1 MDLRDTPGEA
11 TLRSEIRGWLE
22 ANWRDGMDPNEWF
35 TILADSGWAAPLWP
49 EQYGGRGASASEAII
64 FNQERQKIGADPP
77 PRGIGVPMAGPTIIQ
92 HGTEEQK
99 ERFLGPM
106 LRGEEIWCQL
116 FSEPGAGSDLA
127 AIQTRAVLNENV
139 WRVTGQKVWT
149 THAQLARWGILM
161 ARHDPSLPK
170 HAGITYFICDM
181 QADGVEIVPLKEM
194 TGEAI
199 FNEVF
204 LSDARVPH
212 DNVIGDVHRGWG
224 VAVTTLA
231 HERNSLGASGMA
243 GAAGGA
249 IIGRNDLSRRAGAP
263 AGGGGEMAGMA
274 AAFGGGGDLV
284 KTLPAAVGRS
294 DDPILIDK
302 VMRIYT
308 LMEIARFTSLRVQAA
323 AAAGRGPGPEVST
336 GKLLASQ
343 LVAHLRDVGLEALGA
358 HGQLM
363 GDEDPLGGLLQ
374 QLALFSPAIS
384 IAGGSDQIQ
393 RNIIGERVLGLP
405 GEPRVDKDVPFSD
418 LAVGTQR

>member
-204 LSDARVPH
+204 LSDVEISDDLRVGE
-212 DNVIGDVHRGWG
+212 VGEGWK
-224 VAVTTLA
+224 VSMTTLA
-231 HERNSLGASGMA
+231 NERMALGLGGLGGSDGDAPIDLEEANAESSLDTMGKFIARGPQALVELAKRSGM
-243 GAAGGA
+243 
-249 IIGRNDLSRRAGAP
+249 INDS
-263 AGGGGEMAGMA
+263 
-274 AAFGGGGDLV
+274 LV
-284 KTLPAAVGRS
+284 RDELARV
-294 DDPILIDK
+294 
-302 VMRIYT
+302 YT
-308 LMEIARFTSLRVQAA
+308 MYEVNRFTGYRVTSALMKGQ
-323 AAAGRGPGPEVST
+323 GPGVEAST
-336 GKLLASQ
+336 GKLAYNQ
-343 LVAHLRDVGLEALGA
+343 LVRAVADFLIL
-358 HGQLM
+358 
-363 GDEDPLGGLLQ
+363 
-374 QLALFSPAIS
+374 
-384 IAGGSDQIQ
+384 IAGSGAMGAPDDDDDSARLLRVAERLNLVVPATSIYGGTDQIQ
-393 RNIIGERVLGLP
+393 RNIISERVLGMP
-405 GEPRVDKDVPFSD
+405 KEPRTDAELPFSEIKK
-418 LAVGTQR
+418 GG